1 VSAARAR
8 SLRRRARSLLGAVL
22 HPSRLRDHA
31 QVAADARRFRRTH
44 PFLATAPPQDGPLAV
59 VASLSAWPY
68 QLKLEG
74 ILMRALALE
83 GFRPLVLTSRRVRRS
98 AGRYHRAFGLD
109 AIELER
115 FERDADVAAARREAA
130 ALLERA
136 AGVQELKALHY
147 HDVNVGQHVLSTV
160 SRRLFDGSVRFE
172 DAEAQALVSELLP
185 ETMALTLTAERMLDE
200 LRPDVVVFNEARYAG
215 YGPIFEAALARD
227 LNVIQFVHG
236 YSGDSLV
243 FKRYAA
249 GTSRIHP
256 RSLGDAAWAEV
267 AHGTW
272 TPAQEA
278 ELTAQFDVRYGA
290 VDVLS
295 RRLHEHT
302 RLRGRDGLSAELG
315 LDTSKPTAVLF
326 SHVLWDAN
334 LFYGDDLF
342 EDQEEW
348 LIETIRAAAANPH
361 LNWVV
366 KLHPANVWK
375 RKLEGQTGELP
386 ELEAI
391 RSKLGDLPAHVRLLL
406 PDTDVST
413 LDLFEVADFAITIRG
428 TVGVEA
434 PVFGVP
440 VVTGGTSHYSG
451 RGFTLDSATQAE
463 YRSLLARLH
472 DEPPLTEAQRL
483 LARKHAHGLF
493 VRRPLHFTSFRSV
506 IDAEERGPL
515 SHNLELTVS
524 SRAELEAAEDL
535 RTFARWAADG
545 SREDYLAPLAS
556 DDVVVDQ
563 VPLAV
568 APDDGAGAV
577 EQPRGAQR

>member
-1 VSAARAR
+1 
-8 SLRRRARSLLGAVL
+8 VL
-22 HPSRLRDHA
+22 HPSRLADQTRI
-31 QVAADARRFRRTH
+31 AADARRFRRAH
-44 PFLATAPPQDGPLAV
+44 PFLAETDGPEGGPLAV
-59 VASLSAWPY
+59 VASLSGWPY

-83 GFRPLVLTSRRVRRS
+83 GFRPLALTSERVRRS

-109 AIELER
+109 AVELER
-115 FERDADVAAARREAA
+115 FERDEDVAAARREAA
-130 ALLERA
+130 VLLEHA
-136 AGVQELKALHY
+136 AGVQELKALYY

-172 DAEAQALVSELLP
+172 DAEAQALVRELLP

-200 LRPDVVVFNEARYAG
+200 LRPDVLVFNEARYAG
-215 YGPIFEAALARD
+215 YGPIFEAGLARD

-267 AHGTW
+267 KRGPWA
-272 TPAQEA
+272 PAQEA

-302 RLRGRDGLSAELG
+302 RLRGRDRLAAELG

-375 RKLEGQTGELP
+375 RRLEGQTGELP

-451 RGFTLDSATQAE
+451 RGFTLDSATQAD

-472 DEPPLTEAQRL
+472 EQPPLTEEQRL
-483 LARKHAHGLF
+483 LAKKHAHALF

-506 IDAEERGPL
+506 IDADGRGPL

-524 SRAELEAAEDL
+524 SRAEVEAADDL

-545 SREDYLAPLAS
+545 SREDYVAPLAS
-556 DDVVVDQ
+556 DDVVVDEA
-563 VPLAV
+563 PLAV
-568 APDDGAGAV
+568 APDDAAGAV
-577 EQPRGAQR
+577 QQAERAQR

>member
-1 VSAARAR
+1 
-8 SLRRRARSLLGAVL
+8 
-22 HPSRLRDHA
+22 
-31 QVAADARRFRRTH
+31 
-44 PFLATAPPQDGPLAV
+44 
-59 VASLSAWPY
+59 
-68 QLKLEG
+68 
-74 ILMRALALE
+74 MRALALE
-83 GFRPLVLTSRRVRRS
+83 GYRPLVLTSQRVRRS

-109 AIELER
+109 AVELER
-115 FERDADVAAARREAA
+115 FEREEDVAAARREAA
-130 ALLERA
+130 ALLRRT
-136 AGVQELKALHY
+136 AGVQDLKALHY

-160 SRRLFDGSVRFE
+160 SRRLFDGSVGF
-172 DAEAQALVSELLP
+172 DDPEAQALVRELLP
-185 ETMALTLTAERMLDE
+185 ETMALTLAAERMLDE
-200 LRPDVVVFNEARYAG
+200 LRPEVLVFNEARYAG

-256 RSLGDAAWAEV
+256 RSVGDDAWAEV
-267 AHGTW
+267 EHAPW
-272 TPAQEA
+272 TPADEA

-302 RLRGRDGLSAELG
+302 RRRGRDRVVAELG
-315 LDTSKPTAVLF
+315 LDTSKPTAVVF

-348 LIETIRAAAANPH
+348 LIETIRSAAANPR
-361 LNWVV
+361 LNWIV

-386 ELEAI
+386 ELDAI
-391 RSKLGDLPAHVRLLL
+391 RSQLGELPGHVRLLL
-406 PDTDVST
+406 PETDVST
-413 LDLFEVADFAITIRG
+413 LDLFELADFALTIRG

-451 RGFTLDSATQAE
+451 RGFTLDSATQGE
-463 YRSLLARLH
+463 YRELLARLH
-472 DEPPLTEAQRL
+472 EQPPLTDEQVL
-483 LARKHAHGLF
+483 LAKKHAQALF
-493 VRRPLHFTSFRSV
+493 VRRPLHFSSFRSV
-506 IDAEERGPL
+506 IEPESRGPL

-524 SRAELEAAEDL
+524 SRAALEAAEDL
-535 RTFARWAADG
+535 RAFARWAVDG
-545 SREDYLAPLAS
+545 DREDYLAPVS
-556 DDVVVDQ
+556 DDVVVDEA
-563 VPLAV
+563 PLAV

-577 EQPRGAQR
+577 EEPGRAQR